1 MKELNI
7 SVTKFFTQG
16 QYVVINWMIANSV
29 TDMTDFGT
37 ISGIGL
43 LRFYIVALF
52 REVYLDYFL
61 HGR

>member
-1 MKELNI
+1 
-7 SVTKFFTQG
+7 
-16 QYVVINWMIANSV
+16 MIANSV